1 MARRF
6 GILWSAGPGSSSP
19 GANHVF
25 AGERWIPLE
34 HRAKVERGALT
45 VTRAIGVQPHVVRAL
60 RPGAIALDLS
70 LPEHGRGRR
79 LRLGCSR
86 SITLAW
92 RAENDRAGI
101 EYRLIAPVDLQAA
114 CSFVRHRSRTYQL
127 PPRLICAW
135 LWTCT

>member
-1 MARRF
+1 MRGGTVGGQRGAGIARRF
-6 GILWSAGPGSSSP
+6 RILWSAGPGSSSSSP

-45 VTRAIGVQPHVVRAL
+45 VTRIVGIQPHVIRAL

-70 LPEHGRGRR
+70 FPEHGRGRR

-86 SITLAW
+86 STMLTW
-92 RAENDRAGI
+92 RA
-101 EYRLIAPVDLQAA
+101 
-114 CSFVRHRSRTYQL
+114 
-127 PPRLICAW
+127 
-135 LWTCT
+135 